1 MNAAH
6 FPANQHPAIWDTSN
20 GEVWEVVSRCALI
33 RDNGRKYGQR
43 FDQVAAASGIRVL
56 RMPIRALRANAVCE
70 RCLGSVRR
78 ECLDYLLI
86 LGERQLAR
94 VLKAYVAYFN
104 QARRHQGIGQ
114 ARREATPAKTRHRE
128 GPVRAV
134 PVLGDLAPHV

>member
-1 MNAAH
+1 MLQ
-6 FPANQHPAIWDTSN
+6 FPGEWLLARIRQQHL
-20 GEVWEVVSRCALI
+20 SRCYP
-33 RDNGRKYGQR
+33 KYGQR

-78 ECLDYLLI
+78 ACLDELLI

-94 VLKAYVAYFN
+94 VLKEYVAYFN
-104 QARRHQGIGQ
+104 QARPHQGFGQ
-114 ARREATPAKTRHRE
+114 ARPEAPPAKTRHRE

-134 PVLGDLAPHV
+134 PVLGDLHPTYERAV